1 MVPGCPCIKF
11 PLFLLKVLGVTASAP
26 NTVRLSTTVV
36 CVISGGEEISVIIQA
51 ALVLAQTVRAT
62 EYVTPQRIFALAT
75 KAGLVKAV
83 KFQTVQGPLIALN
96 EDFATLL

>member
-1 MVPGCPCIKF
+1 MVPGCPCTKF

-51 ALVLAQTVRAT
+51 VLVLAQTVRAT